1 MIISKEPRFKRGDTA
16 VCVINS
22 RASLTV
28 GKEYKVIE
36 VYIDTDYVDLVII
49 NDKGEDVWYDQ
60 MRFITKD
67 EFRNH
72 TLNEILK

>member
-1 MIISKEPRFKRGDTA
+1 MIISNEKRFKQGDIA
-16 VCVINS
+16 ICVINS

-28 GKEYKVIE
+28 GKEYLVKNIYADDD
-36 VYIDTDYVDLVII
+36 YIDLVID
-49 NDKGEDVWYDQ
+49 NDNGDENWYTQ
-60 MRFITKD
+60 CRFITKD